1 MKRLLKQL
9 KPILYALPIAASTLT
24 AETPPD
30 ARIHDLDAFIVEQ
43 TAMLQP
49 ESLSPLSAR
58 VTTLFGEDLDV
69 MGSPRAV
76 SVITPEVQA
85 LLGIE
90 DYDTLPRFGAGTQ
103 RKNYFGLAGSA
114 FLRGARAGTYFNGML
129 RAYQRNQ
136 MPMSFGSLEGL
147 QLVKGPAPA
156 NLSPTL
162 VGGFVVQQPK
172 QPFYDRARSEV
183 QLQVGSDNHRRLQWD
198 AGAPFLL
205 SDRPAAFRVSTTFN
219 RADRF
224 YERIQH
230 DFESIYGA
238 LKVRLSNRLELFIGG
253 EIYNFRSSEVPGYNR
268 PTQDLIDNRNYIIG
282 EAPDLRSSEW
292 GGNAV
297 RSLLEYPYTLV
308 ASPAL
313 QALAISG
320 NIARERIPENL
331 RSEMIY
337 LGDAAGRSQVYRLHP
352 ADQIPGFVYGNDP
365 DRLNALMQGAQAAL
379 DQIDPT
385 LQDAYLY
392 TPEYFAAG
400 GSVLTEPISARTIL
414 ADERD
419 RVDSEDFIFFADL
432 DGRIDS
438 DRSWRWRF
446 FSEGLKTEKF
456 STYGFAMDTRQFIAN
471 TALEWHQRLPD
482 QSTSFTAGI
491 DLRGSYAKMLQDFD
505 AEPFSRRDLT
515 QPISGNSVVLTGP
528 QRGPDGLNYW
538 STFGTA
544 SQVSQLYQ
552 TAAFISARS
561 AIRSDF
567 ELFYG
572 LRAEQAWYR
581 GKLPT
586 ELDRASDQQR
596 ADRRQTG
603 SEFLYQVSLNP
614 IWKPHAQFHI
624 YGALQVGKAVSPGD
638 GGTIAGPSTFTD
650 VELYEV
656 GLKTRSE
663 DEQFFLSLALYHW
676 DQANF
681 SNRDASARPLYGR
694 GLEVESTYSPREWL
708 SFLFAFTA
716 QRTVLKTA
724 TLGFG
729 TVYLTEE
736 EWALR
741 GGILNGADNRD
752 ISATNP
758 DRVMSGLPELSSHLY
773 TLIDLPAGW
782 SFGGGPLWRD
792 AHWNDMGRNLRI
804 PSSVLWNAHL
814 GWEHNHFS
822 LRLRVDNLFDTDTMI
837 ALEPIFAANTLILPG
852 EGRSWRLSANY
863 QF

>member
-1 MKRLLKQL
+1 MKRLLQHL
-9 KPILYALPIAASTLT
+9 KPILYTWPLAVSTLT
-24 AETPPD
+24 ADRPPETQV
-30 ARIHDLDAFIVEQ
+30 HDLDAFIVEQ
-43 TAMLQP
+43 SAMLQP

-58 VTTLFGEDLDV
+58 VTTLFGENLDV

-76 SVITPEVQA
+76 SIITPEIQA

-147 QLVKGPAPA
+147 QMIKGPAPA

-172 QPFYDRARSEV
+172 QPFYDRARSEI
-183 QLQVGSDNHRRLQWD
+183 QLQVGSENHRRLQWD

-205 SDRPAAFRVSTTFN
+205 GEKPAAFRVSTTFN
-219 RADRF
+219 RADR
-224 YERIQH
+224 YYDRIQH
-230 DFESIYGA
+230 DFESFYGA
-238 LKVRLSNRLELFIGG
+238 MKVRLSNQLEIFFGG
-253 EIYNFRSSEVPGYNR
+253 EYYNFRSSEIPGYNR

-282 EAPDLRSSEW
+282 EAPDIRSSQW
-292 GGNAV
+292 GGNTV
-297 RSLLEYPYTLV
+297 RSLLEYPYTIV
-308 ASPAL
+308 VDPGL
-313 QALAISG
+313 QALAIPG
-320 NIARERIPENL
+320 DIARERIPENL
-331 RSEMIY
+331 RGEMIY
-337 LGDAAGRSQVYRLHP
+337 LGDEAGRSQVYRLRP

-365 DRLNALMQGAQAAL
+365 DRLNTLMSNAQAAL
-379 DQIDPT
+379 DQIDPG

-392 TPEYFAAG
+392 TPDYFAAG
-400 GSVLTEPISARTIL
+400 GNVLTDTISRRNIL

-419 RVDSEDFIFFADL
+419 RVDSEDFILFADL

-438 DRSWRWRF
+438 ERSWRLRF
-446 FSEGLKTEKF
+446 FSEGLKTEKS
-456 STYGFAMDTRQFIAN
+456 STYGFAMNTRQFLAN
-471 TALEWHQRLPD
+471 TSLEWHQRLPD
-482 QSTSFTAGI
+482 HSTSFTAGI

-515 QPISGNSVVLTGP
+515 KPITGNSVVLTGP

-552 TAAFISARS
+552 TAVFLSARS
-561 AIRSDF
+561 ELRSNF

-572 LRAEQAWYR
+572 LRAEQARYR
-581 GKLPT
+581 GKLPS
-586 ELDRASDQQR
+586 ELDRAIAEQR
-596 ADRRQTG
+596 EERRQSG
-603 SEFLYQVSLNP
+603 KEFLYQFSLNP
-614 IWKPHAQFHI
+614 IWKLHAQFHI
-624 YGALQVGKAVSPGD
+624 YGALQYGKAVSPGD

-656 GLKTRSE
+656 GFKTRSE

-681 SNRDASARPLYGR
+681 SSRDASARPIYAR
-694 GLEVESTYSPREWL
+694 GLEIESSYSPREWL

-716 QRTVLKTA
+716 QRVILKTD

-729 TVYLTEE
+729 AVFLTEE

-752 ISATNP
+752 ISARNP
-758 DRVMSGLPELSSHLY
+758 ERVMAGLPELSSHLY
-773 TLIDLPAGW
+773 TVIDLPAGW
-782 SFGGGPLWRD
+782 SFGGGPLWCD

-804 PSSVLWNAHL
+804 PSSIVWNAHL
-814 GWEHNHFS
+814 GWENNRFS
-822 LRLRVDNLFDTDTMI
+822 LRLRVDNLFDTETMV

-863 QF
+863 RF

>member
-1 MKRLLKQL
+1 MKRPLKTL
-9 KPILYALPIAASTLT
+9 KHILYAMPVILT
-24 AETPPD
+24 TGLAETPSES
-30 ARIHDLDAFIVEQ
+30 RIHDLDAFVVEQ

-58 VTTLFGEDLDV
+58 VTTLFGENLSV
-69 MGSPRAV
+69 MDSPRAV
-76 SVITPEVQA
+76 SVITPEVQR

-147 QLVKGPAPA
+147 QMIKGPAPA

-162 VGGFVVQQPK
+162 VGGFVIQQPK

-183 QLQVGSDNHRRLQWD
+183 QIEFGSDNHRRLQWD
-198 AGAPFLL
+198 AGAPFLFG
-205 SDRPAAFRVSTTFN
+205 DKPAAFRLSTTLN
-219 RADRF
+219 RADR
-224 YERIQH
+224 YYDRIEH
-230 DFESIYGA
+230 DFESIYGSM
-238 LKVRLSNRLELFIGG
+238 KVRLSNRLELFIGG
-253 EIYNFRSSEVPGYNR
+253 EYYNFRSSEIPGYNR
-268 PTQDLIDNRNYIIG
+268 PTQDLINNRNYIIG
-282 EAPDLRSSEW
+282 EAPDIRSSVW
-292 GGNAV
+292 QGNAV
-297 RSLLEYPYTLV
+297 RTLLVYPYTMIV
-308 ASPAL
+308 DQSL
-313 QALAISG
+313 QALAIPG
-320 NIARERIPENL
+320 DIARDRIPDYL
-331 RSEMIY
+331 RTEMIY
-337 LGDAAGRSQVYRLHP
+337 LGDSNGRDQVYRLRP
-352 ADQIPGFVYGNDP
+352 ANEIPGFVYGNDP
-365 DRLNALMQGAQAAL
+365 ARLALLMHEAQAAL
-379 DQIDPT
+379 DQIDPSF
-385 LQDAYLY
+385 QDAYLY
-392 TPEYFAAG
+392 TPEYLAAG
-400 GSVLTEPISARTIL
+400 GEVLTETISRRNIL

-438 DRSWRWRF
+438 ERSWRWRF

-456 STYGFAMDTRQFIAN
+456 STYGFAMNTRQFIAN
-471 TALEWHQRLPD
+471 TVLEWHQTLPD
-482 QSTSFTAGI
+482 RKTSFTTGI
-491 DLRGSYAKMLQDFD
+491 DFRGSYAKMLQDFD

-515 QPISGNSVVLTGP
+515 QPITGNSVVLTGP
-528 QRGPDGLNYW
+528 QTGPDGLNFW

-552 TAAFISARS
+552 S
-561 AIRSDF
+561 AIFLSTRSEIRPDF
-567 ELFYG
+567 EIFFG
-572 LRAEQAWYR
+572 VRGEQAWYR
-581 GKLPT
+581 GKLPS
-586 ELDRASDQQR
+586 ELDRVSEQQR
-596 ADRRQTG
+596 EDRRLSG
-603 SEFLYQVSLNP
+603 SEFLYQLSINP
-614 IWKPHAQFHI
+614 IWKPSSQLHL
-624 YGALQVGKAVSPGD
+624 YGAVQIGKAVSPGD
-638 GGTIAGPSTFTD
+638 GGTIAGPTTFTD
-650 VELYEV
+650 VELYEI
-656 GLKTRSE
+656 GLKARSE
-663 DEQFFLSLALYHW
+663 DEQFFLSLAVYHW

-681 SNRDASARPLYGR
+681 SSRDASARPLYGR
-694 GLEVESTYSPREWL
+694 GLEIESSYSPQEWL

-716 QRTVLKTA
+716 QRTVLKTG

-752 ISATNP
+752 ISASNP
-758 DRVMSGLPELSSHLY
+758 DRVMAGLPELSSHLY
-773 TLIDLPAGW
+773 TVIDLPAGW

-804 PSSVLWNAHL
+804 PSSILWNAHL
-814 GWEHNHFS
+814 GWENDRFS
-822 LRLRVDNLFDTDTMI
+822 IRLRVDNVFDTETMI